1 MSAITSIPEVVAWTL
16 GSTAAVASVI
26 FFYVAAR
33 RRKAIAGRTALYLA
47 LVATIFLGIAVA
59 LTGKAW
65 VPAFVS
71 ICAVGILGLIVG
83 FHFSGLRRIRRHALV
98 FALVGAAGTAAGVL
112 GLVGGADL
120 GIERPS
126 DLTERARVT
135 RVIDGDTIVVLIGG
149 TEYRVRYIGI
159 DTPETVH
166 PTRPVQPYGPEASE
180 FNKKLVDGETVFLE
194 RDVSQ
199 TDEYGRLLRYVWLGD
214 ELVNAVLVR
223 EGYAQ
228 VATYPPDVKYQHV
241 FLELQREARD
251 KKRGLWRTGS

>member
-1 MSAITSIPEVVAWTL
+1 MTHIPEVVAWTL
-16 GSTAAVASVI
+16 GSTAAAASVI
-26 FFYVAAR
+26 FVYVAAR
-33 RRKAIAGRTALYLA
+33 RRKTVAARAALYLA
-47 LVATIFLGIAVA
+47 LVATVFLGIAIA

-71 ICAVGILGLIVG
+71 ICAVGILGLFAS

-120 GIERPS
+120 GIERGS
-126 DLTERARVT
+126 DLTAQARVS
-135 RVIDGDTIVVLIGG
+135 RVIDGDTIVVLIRG

-166 PTRPVQPYGPEASE
+166 PTRPVEPYGPEASE

-194 RDVSQ
+194 RDISQ
-199 TDEYGRLLRYVWLGD
+199 TDEYGRLLRYVWLED

-228 VATYPPDVKYQHV
+228 VATFPPDVKYQDI
-241 FLELQREARD
+241 FLKLQREARE
-251 KKRGLWRTGS
+251 KKRGLWGTGSY